1 MVHNKVGYM
10 ETSGGS
16 QESRSRSTV
25 VQGRAD
31 VVIDRASPVPLYF
44 QIARQLEA
52 AITSGTLRPGDRI
65 EGDLELVQRL
75 AVSRPT
81 VRQAMDWLVDQGLV
95 VRQRGLGTVVV
106 PRQVRRPV
114 ELTSLYD
121 DLVGEG
127 RDPTTMVLRMETS
140 PASETVAQAL
150 GLPLGTPVLALER
163 LRSADGQPLGIMR
176 NYLPADRV
184 RVERDD
190 LERRG
195 LYDVLRS
202 QGRQPRM
209 AEQTIGARLATAEEA
224 RLLEGRRPLP
234 VLTMARTGFDG
245 SGQTIEYA
253 KHSYRADR
261 YSFRTSLVTR

>member
-1 MVHNKVGYM
+1 M

-95 VRQRGLGTVVV
+95 VR
-106 PRQVRRPV
+106 
-114 ELTSLYD
+114 
-121 DLVGEG
+121 
-127 RDPTTMVLRMETS
+127 
-140 PASETVAQAL
+140 
-150 GLPLGTPVLALER
+150 
-163 LRSADGQPLGIMR
+163 
-176 NYLPADRV
+176 
-184 RVERDD
+184 
-190 LERRG
+190 
-195 LYDVLRS
+195 
-202 QGRQPRM
+202 
-209 AEQTIGARLATAEEA
+209 
-224 RLLEGRRPLP
+224 
-234 VLTMARTGFDG
+234 
-245 SGQTIEYA
+245 
-253 KHSYRADR
+253 
-261 YSFRTSLVTR
+261 

>member
-1 MVHNKVGYM
+1 M
-10 ETSGGS
+10 ETSGDS
-16 QESRSRSTV
+16 QESRSTV

-52 AITSGTLRPGDRI
+52 AITSGTLRPGDRL

-95 VRQRGLGTVVV
+95 MRHRGLGTVVV

-234 VLTMARTGFDG
+234 VLTMARTSFDG